1 MPSQFSPYDFPISEI
16 NKNADEQTN
25 GALNVEK
32 YQIPIIL
39 KLMINAYIIYIIQS
53 ITLLKVYDWK
63 PPSFIIK
70 WNLLPKSIQSYRD
83 FFNSRT
89 STTYRRTVYQKLWM
103 GKTI

>member
-39 KLMINAYIIYIIQS
+39 KLMLMLI
-53 ITLLKVYDWK
+53 L
-63 PPSFIIK
+63 FILF
-70 WNLLPKSIQSYRD
+70 NLLHC
-83 FFNSRT
+83 
-89 STTYRRTVYQKLWM
+89 
-103 GKTI
+103 